1 MVDKVYFTQELL
13 KLFTMKN
20 KMIEV
25 FVGDL
30 VALIKDDELA
40 DFMLDVCSDEDN
52 LAQYGM
58 NFKIVAH
65 YASPY
70 VKRQYRPSINRAWDA
85 VGRQRALCM
94 VNNTPTEATCFQP
107 VEDTTNYD
115 VYDGDFLLA
124 SSDEIKASLYNG
136 EQFKD
141 VIAKRV
147 IQNELKESKIVAFLH

>member
-40 DFMLDVCSDEDN
+40 DFMMDVCSDEDN

-70 VKRQYRPSINRAWDA
+70 IKRTYEPLISMAWDA
-85 VGRQRALCM
+85 VGIARTTCM
-94 VNNTPTEATCFQP
+94 INSTPQAYNFFAP
-107 VEDTTNYD
+107 VEDDTNYD
-115 VYDGDFLLA
+115 VFVDGILIA

-136 EQFKD
+136 EQFKQ
-141 VIAKRV
+141 VISQRV